1 MAQELQPGTRLSGG
15 SYGGYTIRRV
25 LGRGGFGVTYMA
37 ESQVGIQFAIKE
49 FFPKNTCER
58 DEASNS
64 IIVTDVEKIDLV
76 ARLRRR
82 FIDEAMNVAG
92 VEHPYIVHVVETF
105 EENGTAYM
113 VMENVEGVT
122 LQTCVRNNGPMDED
136 TARDIIIKAAL
147 ALHHMHNKR
156 ITHLDIKPD
165 NIILTASGDP
175 VIIDFGLSRQHTSNN
190 TASGQQLTAISKG
203 YTAHEQYSR
212 QNVFL
217 PQSDVYSLAATYY
230 FLLTGK
236 RPPEPTANYNYAAD
250 LPSGVTDAS
259 RAAIAYAMRYSPQK
273 RTASMTTF
281 IGHLRGMVLGPGG
294 SSGTGS
300 GNKHV
305 KPEKSHSLWFW
316 NAILLAVLVA
326 AVIHFALYSDASS
339 SSMRSDAFFK
349 MNKDEFFGG
358 LGSVTALSI
367 IGLLLK
373 GRGAKIFFALLA
385 LAGGAALML
394 NFNLS

>member
-1 MAQELQPGTRLSGG
+1 MKDYCNRDADT
-15 SYGGYTIRRV
+15 
-25 LGRGGFGVTYMA
+25 
-37 ESQVGIQFAIKE
+37 SQVSLGTSGSRE
-49 FFPKNTCER
+49 L
-58 DEASNS
+58 
-64 IIVTDVEKIDLV
+64 VEKFRAKFV
-76 ARLRRR
+76 K
-82 FIDEAMNVAG
+82 EAQLIAG
-92 VEHPYIVHVVETF
+92 LDHPNIIKIHDVF

-326 AVIHFALYSDASS
+326 AVIHFVLYSDASS

-349 MNKDEFFGG
+349 MTKDEFFGG